1 MSSTP
6 IPIRPP
12 CRGHDAWTE
21 EDWNT
26 LATAYA
32 SLERL
37 YVLLAEEHRR
47 ATTRRMW
54 WDFWSFAL
62 GALAM
67 AIVIALLASTR

>member
-1 MSSTP
+1 MNQP

-12 CRGHDAWTE
+12 CTSWD
-21 EDWNT
+21 DWDD
-26 LATAYA
+26 LQTAYA

-54 WDFWSFAL
+54 WDFGSFVL

-67 AIVIALLASTR
+67 AIVIALMASIR